1 MTITLQSQGVVTS
14 ICTTVSA
21 ASGHL
26 QSKFQE
32 KVGVAICSS
41 ILILGERCSCSQ
53 QAMAETHTQHSQRS
67 TPENQHSPQSNC
79 WKDQLKVLTCGSSC
93 NLRVYGSDS
102 PPCCENRPSNPP
114 PSAWYWKQSM
124 LWLGGLGGSGG
135 RTLSLLTSEYH
146 KSSLETTPLYCSNC
160 LTWKLNPGCRTGIS

>member
-124 LWLGGLGGSGG
+124 LWLWGLGGSGG
-135 RTLSLLTSEYH
+135 EDTFLIDFWIPQVQPWDNASLLQ
-146 KSSLETTPLYCSNC
+146 
-160 LTWKLNPGCRTGIS
+160 